1 MSRLFLS
8 RSSER
13 ERLPG
18 ARVVAALVAEVAG
31 LFPDELFHIGGDET
45 IALGRCDTGSFHR

>member
-13 ERLPG
+13 ERLP